1 MAGGYYGASTNTVDG
16 LRFFMS
22 SGNVTGRIDI
32 FGMLNTLGNEV
43 G

>member
-1 MAGGYYGASTNTVDG
+1 MAIIRANNNTVDG

-22 SGNVTGRIDI
+22 AGNLTGRIDI
-32 FGMLNTLGNEV
+32 FGMLNTLGDEV